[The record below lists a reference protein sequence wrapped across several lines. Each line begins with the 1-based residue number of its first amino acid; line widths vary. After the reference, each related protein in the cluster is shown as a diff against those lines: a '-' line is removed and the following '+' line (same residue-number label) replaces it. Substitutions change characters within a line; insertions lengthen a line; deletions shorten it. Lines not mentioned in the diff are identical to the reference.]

1 MVSLGGRKTK
11 RAVGQVGMPKP
22 SGAIPHTPRMYH
34 TPSPRRLFVVRIEKY
49 ALPHPRLPVPKKC
62 GAQYTLFI
70 LSAPGLP
77 IHSQRKRHRRACDAT
92 WRARPSFIGPQI
104 LEKQTPCTTVCQF
117 QRVLVSFFSYP
128 AFSLLFTRREP
139 FDARRRYWPHA
150 RLPRDRPSYC
160 VQRVV
165 PKQEPRSLVCGSL
178 SVTSAKK
185 TTFSSQAASAAV
197 FTPRGTGGRIV
208 LSIVEKPLTTV
219 SGYTGAAE
227 FASGC
232 RPSPVQPRFLQ
243 RVHTIS
249 EL

>member
-1 MVSLGGRKTK
+1 
-11 RAVGQVGMPKP
+11 MPKP

-185 TTFSSQAASAAV
+185 TTFAQAGGIRLGWRSCFSPRERAEIREVQVQGNFRRISAV
-197 FTPRGTGGRIV
+197 FRRMWRVFQKKNMADRCG
-208 LSIVEKPLTTV
+208 
-219 SGYTGAAE
+219 
-227 FASGC
+227 FA
-232 RPSPVQPRFLQ
+232 V
-243 RVHTIS
+243 
-249 EL
+249 